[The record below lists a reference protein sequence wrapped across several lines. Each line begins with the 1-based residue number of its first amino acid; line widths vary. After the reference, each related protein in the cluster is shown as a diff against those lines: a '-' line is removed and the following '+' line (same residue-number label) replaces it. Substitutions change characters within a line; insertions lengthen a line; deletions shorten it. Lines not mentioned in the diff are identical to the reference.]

1 MPGTRAPVPLG
12 AQSRG
17 QEGEPMPPEH
27 DDYRERQLAALRRYV
42 SDLDVRRQHNGQA
55 RLAEDRRR
63 PAWPWLLLTLA
74 LMAVSL
80 AGGVAI
86 GDNRDAVRDRARFS
100 GVTTSS
106 VAASPTA
113 SPECA
118 EAVERA
124 NETISHAVRVSG
136 ALREHT
142 EAMNKLLNG
151 SMKAEA
157 AVRAGTP
164 SLIAGSAESAKF
176 DVPLAHHRQGGQRR
190 ELPAP

>member
-1 MPGTRAPVPLG
+1 
-12 AQSRG
+12 
-17 QEGEPMPPEH
+17 MPPEQ
-27 DDYRERQLAALRRYV
+27 DDNRERQLAALRRYV

-55 RLAEDRRR
+55 RLAEERRR
-63 PAWPWLLLTLA
+63 PAWPWLLLTLT

-86 GDNRDAVRDRARFS
+86 GANRDAVRDRARYS
-100 GVTTSS
+100 GATTSS

-124 NETISHAVRVSG
+124 NATISHAVQVSG

-142 EAMNKLLNG
+142 EAMNKLANG
-151 SMKAEA
+151 TLEADA

-176 DVPLAHHRQGGQRR
+176 DVALADYRKVVDRC
-190 ELPAP
+190 ELRTP